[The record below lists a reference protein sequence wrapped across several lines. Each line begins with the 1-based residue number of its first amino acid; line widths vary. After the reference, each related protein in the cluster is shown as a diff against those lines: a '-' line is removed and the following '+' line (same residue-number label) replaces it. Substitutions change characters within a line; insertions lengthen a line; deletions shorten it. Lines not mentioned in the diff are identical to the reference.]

1 MSILVIILVGVATY
15 FLYAYV
21 IELVKFAKMAIRAK
35 VLLKD
40 VPGPPSLPII
50 GSAHLFKISS
60 LGESPQY
67 LLHILDSPYHS
78 KL

>member
-50 GSAHLFKISS
+50 G
-60 LGESPQY
+60 
-67 LLHILDSPYHS
+67 
-78 KL
+78 